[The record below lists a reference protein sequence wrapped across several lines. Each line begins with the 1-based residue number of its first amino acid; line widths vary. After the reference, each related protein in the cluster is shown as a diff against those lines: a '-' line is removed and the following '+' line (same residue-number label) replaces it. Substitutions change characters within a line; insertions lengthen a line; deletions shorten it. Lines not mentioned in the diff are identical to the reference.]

1 MVYVRIFIL
10 CYYYIHPF
18 DSLTNLQLNLQ
29 NVIYLLTTNRRKE
42 EEGEVYLTL
51 LSYINI

>member
-29 NVIYLLTTNRRKE
+29 NVIYLLTTNTE
-42 EEGEVYLTL
+42 EKKKKKEVYLTL
-51 LSYINI
+51 LSSI